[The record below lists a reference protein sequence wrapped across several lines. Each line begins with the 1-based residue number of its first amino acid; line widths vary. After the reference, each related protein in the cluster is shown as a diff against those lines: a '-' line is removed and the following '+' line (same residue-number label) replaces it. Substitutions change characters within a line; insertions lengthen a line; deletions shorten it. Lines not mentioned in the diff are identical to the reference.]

1 MSGNTFK
8 TGDVNTYI
16 DTYVRSQPAVLLN
29 RCAMINLCD
38 ENNMNYFKQTHDMSL
53 DEDAYAFAHSADMN
67 IFVPLNLTDY
77 DQETVTHE
85 LTHIFDYSFA
95 DGYTSYMGVSVRQ
108 DFINYFNENPMLFRE
123 YSSQDPA
130 EFFADAGDYYVNF
143 PDELKAK
150 NESLFYYMNNWMG
163 LY

>member
-1 MSGNTFK
+1 MKPFQDQVLYLEGLPPINVVSGNTFK

-85 LTHIFDYSFA
+85 LTHIFELFICGWVYIVYGCFCSSGFP
-95 DGYTSYMGVSVRQ
+95 SIILMKIQCCLENIVRMIQ
-108 DFINYFNENPMLFRE
+108 LN
-123 YSSQDPA
+123 
-130 EFFADAGDYYVNF
+130 
-143 PDELKAK
+143 
-150 NESLFYYMNNWMG
+150 SLRMPGITM
-163 LY
+163 